1 MIHRKNKIDPQSLQT
16 TCKQCGICCT
26 KGGPAF
32 HGADLSLLLEQ
43 KIPWHDLITLRA
55 GEFAWDPVTE
65 SVQAI
70 QQEIIKIRGSG
81 SKWTC
86 CYFNASNNACSIYQK
101 RPIACKTLQC
111 WNPSKS
117 LALVGKDLLSRV
129 QILQNEPTLQELVE
143 QYDTG
148 FPMPD
153 FTALKTVSASNEE
166 ITIADL
172 EKQVNN
178 DLTFR
183 EREIGRSKLVSDIE
197 FFLFG
202 RPLFQLLQPFGVQV
216 FQDGNSLRLQYKEQ
230 G

>member
-1 MIHRKNKIDPQSLQT
+1 MIRRKNKIEPQTLQT
-16 TCKQCGICCT
+16 MCKQCGICCT

-32 HGADLSLLLEQ
+32 HGTDLSLLLEQ
-43 KIPWHDLITLRA
+43 KIPLHDLITLRA

-70 QQEIIKIRGSG
+70 KHEIIKIRGRG

-117 LALVGKDLLSRV
+117 LALAGKDLLSRV
-129 QILQNEPTLQELVE
+129 QVLQNEPALQELVE
-143 QYDTG
+143 QYDTE

-153 FTALKTVSASNEE
+153 FTVLQTVLKSGDK
-166 ITIADL
+166 IYIADL
-172 EKQVNN
+172 ETQVNN
-178 DLTFR
+178 DLIFR

-202 RPLFQLLQPFGVQV
+202 RPLFQLLQSFGVQV
-216 FQDGNSLRLQYKEQ
+216 FQDGNSLKLQHKEQ